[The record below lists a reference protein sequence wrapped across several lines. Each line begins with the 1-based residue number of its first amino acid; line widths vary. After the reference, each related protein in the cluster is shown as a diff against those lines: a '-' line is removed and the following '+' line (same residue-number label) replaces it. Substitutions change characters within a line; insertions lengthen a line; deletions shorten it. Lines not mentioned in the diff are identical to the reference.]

1 MKFQNTDFCVETI
14 HFIIKR
20 DPKEYKKVTKTHN
33 LQGSSK
39 TKRKIFYTRLVINI
53 QYYLDLIK
61 INGFDLFLFVK
72 I

>member
-39 TKRKIFYTRLVINI
+39 TKRKISLYSTCYKHPV
-53 QYYLDLIK
+53 
-61 INGFDLFLFVK
+61 LFRPYQNKRF
-72 I
+72 